1 MAETKK
7 TNVSEETKEVI
18 PKEKETEYGI
28 DELIAASDQL
38 FYCHKNHVA
47 PKDCVVVALKMSQKK
62 TMTVTEA
69 QKLVTEF
76 MKKEVK

>member
-1 MAETKK
+1 MAEAKK
-7 TNVSEETKEVI
+7 TNVSEETKEVL
-18 PKEKETEYGI
+18 PEEKETEYGI

-69 QKLVTEF
+69 QKLVTDF

>member
-7 TNVSEETKEVI
+7 TNPPEENTKVLPE
-18 PKEKETEYGI
+18 EKETEYGI

-47 PKDCVVVALKMSQKK
+47 PKDCVVVALKLSQKK
-62 TMTVTEA
+62 TMTVLEA
-69 QKLVTEF
+69 QKLVTDF

>member
-7 TNVSEETKEVI
+7 TNPPEENTKVLPE
-18 PKEKETEYGI
+18 EKETEYGI

-38 FYCHKNHVA
+38 FSC
-47 PKDCVVVALKMSQKK
+47 PRECTVVALKQAGKENMS
-62 TMTVTEA
+62 VSEA
-69 QKLVTEF
+69 QTLIEKF

>member
-1 MAETKK
+1 MAEAKK
-7 TNVSEETKEVI
+7 TNVSEEIKEVI

-38 FYCHKNHVA
+38 FYCPKNHVA
-47 PKDCVVVALKMSQKK
+47 PKDCVVVALKLSQKK
-62 TMTVTEA
+62 TMTVSEA
-69 QKLVTEF
+69 QKLVADF

>member
-47 PKDCVVVALKMSQKK
+47 PKDCVVVALKLSQKK

-69 QKLVTEF
+69 QKLVTDF

>member
-1 MAETKK
+1 MAKTKK

-69 QKLVTEF
+69 QKLVTDF

>member
-1 MAETKK
+1 MAEAKK
-7 TNVSEETKEVI
+7 TNVSEEIKEAL

-47 PKDCVVVALKMSQKK
+47 PKDCVVVALKLSQKK
-62 TMTVTEA
+62 TMTVSEA
-69 QKLVTEF
+69 QKLVTDF

>member
-7 TNVSEETKEVI
+7 TNPPEENTKVLPE
-18 PKEKETEYGI
+18 EKETEYGI

-47 PKDCVVVALKMSQKK
+47 PTTGKLRTVKK
-62 TMTVTEA
+62 SGIRLHLHCCLTQPE
-69 QKLVTEF
+69 
-76 MKKEVK
+76 

>member
-7 TNVSEETKEVI
+7 TNLPGKNTKVL

-38 FYCHKNHVA
+38 FYCSKNHVA

-69 QKLVTEF
+69 QKLVTDF
-76 MKKEVK
+76 MKQEVK

>member
-38 FYCHKNHVA
+38 FYCPKNHVA

-69 QKLVTEF
+69 QKLVTDF
-76 MKKEVK
+76 MKQEVK

>member
-7 TNVSEETKEVI
+7 TNPPEENTKVLPE
-18 PKEKETEYGI
+18 KKETEYGI

-38 FYCHKNHVA
+38 FSC
-47 PKDCVVVALKMSQKK
+47 PRECTVVALKQAGKENMS
-62 TMTVTEA
+62 VSEA
-69 QKLVTEF
+69 QTLIEKF

>member
-38 FYCHKNHVA
+38 FHCPKNHVA
-47 PKDCVVVALKMSQKK
+47 PKDCVVVALKLSQKK
-62 TMTVTEA
+62 TMTVSEA
-69 QKLVTEF
+69 QKLVTDF

>member
-38 FYCHKNHVA
+38 FYYHKNHVA

-69 QKLVTEF
+69 QKLVTDF

>member
-47 PKDCVVVALKMSQKK
+47 PKDCVVVALKLSQKK
-62 TMTVTEA
+62 TMTVSEA
-69 QKLVTEF
+69 QKLVTDF

>member
-1 MAETKK
+1 MAEAKK
-7 TNVSEETKEVI
+7 TNVSEEIKEAL

-69 QKLVTEF
+69 QKLVTDF

>member
-69 QKLVTEF
+69 QKLVTDF

>member
-7 TNVSEETKEVI
+7 TNPPEENTKVLQE
-18 PKEKETEYGI
+18 EKETEYGI

-38 FYCHKNHVA
+38 FYCPKNHVA
-47 PKDCVVVALKMSQKK
+47 PKDCVVVALKLSQKK
-62 TMTVTEA
+62 TMTVSEA
-69 QKLVTEF
+69 QKLVTDF

>member
-38 FYCHKNHVA
+38 FCCPKNHVA
-47 PKDCVVVALKMSQKK
+47 PKDCVVVALKLSQKK
-62 TMTVTEA
+62 TMTVSEA
-69 QKLVTEF
+69 QKLVTDF

>member
-28 DELIAASDQL
+28 DELIAVSDQL
-38 FYCHKNHVA
+38 FYCPKNHVA
-47 PKDCVVVALKMSQKK
+47 PKDCVVVALKLSRKK
-62 TMTVTEA
+62 TMTVSEA
-69 QKLVTEF
+69 QKLVTDF

>member
-7 TNVSEETKEVI
+7 VAVQTEEKPEQTVKQETKYAVS
-18 PKEKETEYGI
+18 
-28 DELIAASDQL
+28 ELIAASDQL

-47 PKDCVVVALKMSQKK
+47 PKDCVVVAMKLSQKK

-69 QKLVTEF
+69 QKLVTDF

>member
-1 MAETKK
+1 MEETKK

-38 FYCHKNHVA
+38 FSC
-47 PKDCVVVALKMSQKK
+47 PRECTVVALKQAGKENMS
-62 TMTVTEA
+62 VSEA
-69 QKLVTEF
+69 QTLIEKF